1 MRHKVI
7 AHYPEFTKVDLAIKD
22 NYEKIIRKFPSYS
35 DFNFVSLFCWN
46 TDGSAEV
53 SRLGDGIV
61 IKLKDYTSEKTVY
74 SYMTDSS
81 DAIKYIN
88 ELFNVTDTLSLVPE
102 TTIKSLSNIDDFII
116 EEDLDNFDY
125 IYKVD
130 ELLKMGGGALKKKRN
145 KVNQFKNDLSE
156 VVTTKTYKK
165 VTDIQRLEA
174 EGLFAQWCF
183 ENDKFAIDLLDESS
197 AIFNAIDNLEQ
208 LDLVFI
214 ELRVK
219 DKLKGFSIN
228 QKVDSNTAVCHFE
241 KTVRAHVNIGPYLV
255 NKVAEEL
262 DKMGCEYVNWEQDL
276 GIVGLR
282 QAKKS
287 YQNSHH
293 LKKYILKKAS

>member
-1 MRHKVI
+1 VI

>member
-1 MRHKVI
+1 MI
-7 AHYPEFTKVDLAIKD
+7 AQYPEFTKIDINIKKS
-22 NYEKIIRKFPSYS
+22 YENIIRKYPSYS

-74 SYMTDSS
+74 SYMTDNS

-88 ELFNVTDTLSLVPE
+88 ELFNVTDVLNLVPE
-102 TTIKSLSNIDDFII
+102 TTIKSLSRLDDFIV
-116 EEDLDNFDY
+116 EEDPDNFDY
-125 IYKVD
+125 IYNID
-130 ELLKMGGGALKKKRN
+130 DLMKMKGGEFKKKRN
-145 KVNQFKNDLSE
+145 KVNQFKKDLSDV
-156 VVTTKTYKK
+156 VVTKSHKEI
-165 VTDIQRLEA
+165 TDTQRLEA

-183 ENDKFAIDLLDESS
+183 ENDKFAIDLLDESR

-208 LDLVFI
+208 LELVYV

-228 QKVDSNTAVCHFE
+228 QKVDSKTAVCHFE
-241 KTVRAHVNIGPYLV
+241 KTVRAHENIGPYLV

-262 DKMGCEYVNWEQDL
+262 YKMGCKYVNWEQDL
-276 GIVGLR
+276 GITGLR

-287 YQNSHH
+287 YNNSHH
-293 LKKYILKKAS
+293 LKKYILKKVA

>member
-1 MRHKVI
+1 MI

>member
-1 MRHKVI
+1 
-7 AHYPEFTKVDLAIKD
+7 
-22 NYEKIIRKFPSYS
+22 
-35 DFNFVSLFCWN
+35 
-46 TDGSAEV
+46 
-53 SRLGDGIV
+53 
-61 IKLKDYTSEKTVY
+61 
-74 SYMTDSS
+74 MTDSS